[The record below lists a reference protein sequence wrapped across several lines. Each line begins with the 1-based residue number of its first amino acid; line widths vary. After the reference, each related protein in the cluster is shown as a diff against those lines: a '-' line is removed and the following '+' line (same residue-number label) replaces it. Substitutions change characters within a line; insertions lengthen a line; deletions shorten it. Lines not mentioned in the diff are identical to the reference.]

1 MKKHIAGFALFLGIL
16 ATPAF
21 TQAVALTTAQS
32 TSLIAVVQSSPGTPA
47 SAFVNLITAFSN
59 ITVNQAA
66 SLITVVQAS
75 PSTPASAFVDL
86 LTSFTADT
94 PITQPATPAT
104 NQGVTQTTTQSTA
117 PTSSNETS
125 VHASSTAPT
134 IISSTTT
141 LSTTTT
147 LSQSIG
153 IVQDGFDV
161 YNKGTLQG
169 QGEWNSYTNGS
180 NFVVVDTEAFSGTK
194 AIYNQTK
201 TDSVITKTGSLL
213 ADGKQAVYV
222 KTASRTNW
230 GIHSDGNA
238 QVRVSKNPWASGSAI
253 FAAVS
258 FKSDGNVAYYD
269 PVIDKYK
276 NFATYDDGAWTLLE
290 IEWRSSDKTAR
301 YRVNNG
307 NWTDWHTF
315 RNAYIFSGF
324 DNVGLGFFLE
334 GSSGGGIYFDSL
346 Q

>member
-1 MKKHIAGFALFLGIL
+1 MKNWVLGAVLSLGVL
-16 ATPAF
+16 AIPAF
-21 TQAVALTTAQS
+21 THAAALTTTQS

-59 ITVNQAA
+59 ITVNQAT
-66 SLITVVQAS
+66 SLIAVVQAS

-94 PITQPATPAT
+94 VGAQSATSAT
-104 NQGVTQTTTQSTA
+104 NQSVTQTTTQSTA

-147 LSQSIG
+147 PSQSIR
-153 IVQDGFDV
+153 IVQDEFDV

-169 QGEWNSYTNGS
+169 QGGWNSYTNGL
-180 NFVVVDTEAFSGTK
+180 NFVVVDTEAFSGTR

-213 ADGKQAVYV
+213 ADGKQAFYV
-222 KTASRTNW
+222 KTSSRTSW
-230 GIHSDGNA
+230 VTHSDGNA

-269 PVIDKYK
+269 HVIDKYK
-276 NFATYDDGAWTLLE
+276 NFASYDDGVWTLLE

-307 NWTDWHTF
+307 NWTDWYTF
-315 RNAYIFSGF
+315 RNASEFTGF
-324 DNVGLGFFLE
+324 DNIGFDFDLRDGLG
-334 GSSGGGIYFDSL
+334 GGVYFDSL